1 MKIPNILKKKRFW
14 FGVIFLFLTAL
25 VFDFAM
31 ASFVLV
37 KSLSSG
43 QWNNTLLALGLL
55 YAAYTIYQSYLPKS
69 DQKQS
74 KWYGRIL
81 LLVIAVL
88 TFMDYGYFKMVY
100 FLATVFIFSRFS
112 KWIVGFIVKRTK
124 PKFRII

>member
-1 MKIPNILKKKRFW
+1 MQVPRLLKKKRFW

-25 VFDFAM
+25 VFDLAM

-55 YAAYTIYQSYLPKS
+55 YAAFTIYQSYLSKT
-69 DQKQS
+69 DQKQG

-100 FLATVFIFSRFS
+100 FLATVFIFSKVS
-112 KWIVGFIVKRTK
+112 KWLVGFIIKRTK
-124 PKFRII
+124 PKFRVI